1 MKEIIEEAKKEIPSA
16 DEIINFTWRSLNL
29 KKALVLKKFGKIL
42 IEFDEFATNQFK
54 KYERKAL
61 EKLAKLWIENQRK
74 EIKSKLEKLLKDKD
88 FIDKLS
94 KMFADFALL
103 VQQLEKD
110 LGNMRK
116 ARGGRTFEKVVEKL
130 LKFIDIECEIP
141 KGKIKEK
148 LRRIDI
154 VIPSGEIANETPD
167 KAIFITCKRT
177 LRERWKQEVPSAGP
191 NQRVYLLTI
200 DDELSETKA
209 EDIKKLGLIVY
220 IRDELKK
227 EKFKDLPW
235 VRKLSDLPRD
245 IKL

>member
-1 MKEIIEEAKKEIPSA
+1 MKEIIEEAKKEIPSV

>member
-1 MKEIIEEAKKEIPSA
+1 MKEIIEEAKKEIPSV

-29 KKALVLKKFGKIL
+29 KRALVLKKFGKIL